1 MRRGSLTFAASAAL
15 LFGSAGSAFAFEEVE
30 PAPSRTPHADVS
42 AEAAKTPGLS
52 VAPAP
57 SASELGT
64 PIGADASRTTDV
76 QIFSFGVLP
85 SLDFGLDVLYGH
97 GDDPA
102 LDPARKPDEVDD
114 IGVVGTVKRRF

>member
-1 MRRGSLTFAASAAL
+1 MGKGSLTIAASTAFLFAGANAA
-15 LFGSAGSAFAFEEVE
+15 FGFNEVE
-30 PAPSRTPHADVS
+30 SAPPPKPPADIRS
-42 AEAAKTPGLS
+42 EAAKAPGLS

-57 SASELGT
+57 SAAELGT
-64 PIGADASRTTDV
+64 PMAADATQGNDV

-97 GDDPA
+97 SDDPA
-102 LDPARKPDEVDD
+102 LDPAGKPDEVDD